1 MAAPTL
7 SKQIALD
14 DRLVLGNSTQIVEVG
29 AMQNLQ
35 RKFPSTQ
42 ANNQSIQWNNILSLG
57 QNAVLDPRFV
67 VEYDAVVT
75 FDVGQFQIPPGVL
88 VTYAGAAS
96 TGVAIADP
104 TPYIQKLNTT
114 QCNVPNICFAQ
125 FPLSRVTP
133 NAALM
138 INSVETTV
146 NLQNYLAINR
156 ECIVDADQRNEMYST
171 CPSFCDVAP
180 VMADQVI
187 LASALAANP
196 LEFTSFGLIP
206 NQPNTPFY
214 ASQGK
219 SRASILPIS
228 VVQVGNAGTL
238 YKATYRFR
246 EPVLISPCTLQS
258 SAALANVQSIAL
270 KYNLDASN
278 NLLGMLTCANQY
290 VNTVTVAGGGAIQ
303 LSTTNLSVSIG
314 SQAELYIDVLSVDE
328 AYQGRIPEI
337 TYYDYSYL
345 ELNNTPVGLPA
356 AIATLSNPTTNTN
369 GYKLT
374 TMPKYYA
381 MRIMPQL
388 NGTAPTNTLA
398 GLPITQITFQL
409 GSLGNYTLEEEQLFQ
424 CWQNNSKRND
434 INYAQWVAMGTPI
447 LINPSIDL
455 SSSNGIFQGVTQTGG
470 IMFSATVTYN
480 NNNYKQTGA
489 ANYSQLLGAGAAT
502 AAQFYIYEAF
512 VQVGSCAIGQG
523 SCSYRS
529 TTMSENEFLT
539 ASDAGMVS
547 SNAVKSSQGVKAG
560 SLFGSLRG
568 IFNGAHS
575 VLKTG
580 AQALQHPL
588 VQKGLSALAGSGMSG
603 GGVSGGDITYSTRR
617 RK

>member
-1 MAAPTL
+1 
-7 SKQIALD
+7 
-14 DRLVLGNSTQIVEVG
+14 
-29 AMQNLQ
+29 
-35 RKFPSTQ
+35 
-42 ANNQSIQWNNILSLG
+42 
-57 QNAVLDPRFV
+57 
-67 VEYDAVVT
+67 
-75 FDVGQFQIPPGVL
+75 
-88 VTYAGAAS
+88 
-96 TGVAIADP
+96 
-104 TPYIQKLNTT
+104 
-114 QCNVPNICFAQ
+114 
-125 FPLSRVTP
+125 
-133 NAALM
+133 M

-156 ECIVDADQRNEMYST
+156 ECIVDANQRNEMYST

-187 LASALAANP
+187 LTSALTGNVP
-196 LEFTSFGLIP
+196 MTFSSFGLIP

-228 VVQVGNAGTL
+228 VVQVGNSGTL

-290 VNTVTVAGGGAIQ
+290 VNAIDGFAPTV
-303 LSTTNLSVSIG
+303 TNLSVSIG
-314 SQAELYIDVLSVDE
+314 SEAQLYIDVLSVDE

-337 TYYDYSYL
+337 SYYDYSYL
-345 ELNNTPVGLPA
+345 ELNNTPVNLPA
-356 AIATLSNPTTNTN
+356 AIATIANPTKTTN
-369 GYKLT
+369 GFKLT

-388 NGTAPTNTLA
+388 SGTAATNTLA
-398 GLPITQITFQL
+398 GLPITQITIQL
-409 GSLGNYTLEEEQLFQ
+409 GSLGNYTLLEEQLFQ

-447 LINPSIDL
+447 LLNPSVDL

-470 IMFSATVTYN
+470 LMFSATVTFN
-480 NNNYKQTGA
+480 NDNYKQSGA

-523 SCSYRS
+523 SCAYRS

-547 SNAVKSSQGVKAG
+547 SSAIKTSQGEKAG

-568 IFNGAHS
+568 IFNGAHN

-580 AQALQHPL
+580 AQALQHPV

>member
-7 SKQIALD
+7 SKQVSLD

-35 RKFPSTQ
+35 RQFPSTQ
-42 ANNQSIQWNNILSLG
+42 ATNNSIQWNNILSLG

-75 FDVGQFQIPPGVL
+75 FDVAQFQIPQGVL

-96 TGVAIADP
+96 TGTAIADP
-104 TPYIQKLNTT
+104 TPYVQKLTGT
-114 QCNVPNICFAQ
+114 QCNIPNICFAQ
-125 FPLSRVTP
+125 YPLSRVTP

-156 ECIVDADQRNEMYST
+156 ECIVDANQRNEMYST

-187 LASALAANP
+187 LTSALTGNVP
-196 LEFTSFGLIP
+196 MTFSSFGLIP

-228 VVQVGNAGTL
+228 VVQVGNSGTL

-290 VNTVTVAGGGAIQ
+290 VNAIDGFAPTV
-303 LSTTNLSVSIG
+303 TNLSVSIG
-314 SQAELYIDVLSVDE
+314 SEAQLYIDVLSVDE

-337 TYYDYSYL
+337 SYYDYSYL
-345 ELNNTPVGLPA
+345 ELNNTPVNLPA
-356 AIATLSNPTTNTN
+356 AIATIANPTKTTN
-369 GYKLT
+369 GFKLT

-388 NGTAPTNTLA
+388 SGTAATNTLA
-398 GLPITQITFQL
+398 GLPITQITIQL
-409 GSLGNYTLEEEQLFQ
+409 GSLGNYTLLEEQLFQ

-447 LINPSIDL
+447 LLNPSVDL

-470 IMFSATVTYN
+470 LMFSATVTFN
-480 NNNYKQTGA
+480 NDNYKQSGA

-523 SCSYRS
+523 SCAYRS

-547 SNAVKSSQGVKAG
+547 SSAIKTSQGEKAG

-568 IFNGAHS
+568 IFNGAHN

-580 AQALQHPL
+580 AQALQHPV